1 MASTDEQLFIDFLR
15 TDENVF
21 IIRHTTTGQEPEIL
35 AELPPTDEPW
45 GWIVWLWNSSI
56 SPPPEQRFIKEQNY
70 YYLDPIPN
78 EVIQF
83 HRCQTVN
90 GRITRGRIWA
100 EFNYWNNGNPSDLI
114 RKSNDFEKWF
124 NRLARWIKRQAVYHD
139 SREYFLKDARAL
151 MER

>member
-1 MASTDEQLFIDFLR
+1 MAVTDEKSFVDFLR
-15 TDENVF
+15 LDTSVH
-21 IIRHTTTGQEPEIL
+21 ILRYRSPGPEPDAL
-35 AELPPTDEPW
+35 AELMAADEPW
-45 GWIVWLWNSSI
+45 GCGLWLWNSSI
-56 SPPPEQRFIKEQNY
+56 SPPPTVHYVPEQNF

-78 EVIQF
+78 EVIEF